1 MPSSITHSGFLTKV
15 ACVTPAFIRPPWA
28 LPEPVFLSLCIGCSD
43 CRDECPRGLL
53 QKSVDGFPVVDF
65 TKGDCHFCGECVDAC
80 AHGALTRSFRGVRQE
95 PWQLKAYVAGSCL
108 GEQGVLCRQC
118 AGHCTAQAIRF
129 DSGIGQRIPDIDA
142 QRCNGCGACLRH
154 CPTVAI
160 SLYKAPSL

>member
-1 MPSSITHSGFLTKV
+1 MSSSITHSGFLTKV

-28 LPEPVFLSLCIGCSD
+28 LPEPIFLSLCTGCSD

-53 QKSVDGFPVVDF
+53 QKSIDGFPVVDF
-65 TKGDCHFCGECVDAC
+65 TQGDCHFCGECVDAC

-108 GEQGVLCRQC
+108 GDQGVLCRQC
-118 AGHCTAQAIRF
+118 AGHCAAQAIRF
-129 DSGIGQRIPDIDA
+129 DSGIGQRVPDIDA

-154 CPTVAI
+154 CPTAAI
-160 SLYKAPSL
+160 GLYNAPTL